1 MTKRKIQLEEIL
13 KKLQDDEEIPS
24 KKWNEDIFSKGLL
37 LFPIIFFLIT
47 FLQINND
54 KNLLDLFIFIGISSI
69 LVFIGVGLNFLLTN
83 R

>member
-54 KNLLDLFIFIGISSI
+54 KNFLDLFIFIGISSV
-69 LVFIGVGLNFLLTN
+69 LVVIGVLLNFLLTN